1 MSTRLRP
8 LRMRHVVW
16 GGVLGGGASALVVAL
31 IAMGG
36 PGALVTYFAGDP
48 ADRSYAVSSAAFFFG
63 CFMMAGIIVGAASA
77 LLSWGAACLVTPG
90 RPESRGRAV
99 VTVTV
104 ASVLGGALSGWLG
117 WSLQLAPP
125 LGAAVACTVVGVVGG
140 AAAACWAVWMSQ
152 GKPATTPQT
161 STTGD
166 GAAPAA

>member
-16 GGVLGGGASALVVAL
+16 GGVLGGAASGVVVSLLVADDPLGGDALMLSYFSFWFLVAGTLVGVVA
-31 IAMGG
+31 
-36 PGALVTYFAGDP
+36 ALA
-48 ADRSYAVSSAAFFFG
+48 
-63 CFMMAGIIVGAASA
+63 
-77 LLSWGAACLVTPG
+77 SWGAGCLVTIG

-99 VTVTV
+99 VTVAV
-104 ASVLGGALSGWLG
+104 ASVLGGASSGWLG
-117 WSLQLAPP
+117 WSQQLASP
-125 LGAAVACTVVGVVGG
+125 LGAAVACTVVGIVGG